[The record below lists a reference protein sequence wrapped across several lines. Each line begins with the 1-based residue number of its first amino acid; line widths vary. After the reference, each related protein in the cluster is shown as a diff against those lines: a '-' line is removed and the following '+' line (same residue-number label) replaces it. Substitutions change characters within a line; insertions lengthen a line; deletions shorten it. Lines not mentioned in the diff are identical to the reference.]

1 MPFKKGKE
9 KTGGK
14 QKGTQNKLTTSVKD
28 AFQLAFQDMQND
40 KNVNLLSWAKLNPT
54 EFYRI
59 ASKLIPT
66 DIRGDIKV
74 IQEQPLFPE

>member
-1 MPFKKGKE
+1 MPFKKGKP

-28 AFQLAFQDMQND
+28 AFQIAFQELQND
-40 KNVNLLSWAKLNPT
+40 KEANLLNWAKLNTT
-54 EFYRI
+54 EFYKI

-66 DIRGDIKV
+66 DIKGDIKV